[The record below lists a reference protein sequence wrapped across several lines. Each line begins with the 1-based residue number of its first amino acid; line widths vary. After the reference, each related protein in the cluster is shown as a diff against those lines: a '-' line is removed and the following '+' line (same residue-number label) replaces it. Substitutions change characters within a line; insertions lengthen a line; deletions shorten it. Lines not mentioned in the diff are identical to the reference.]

1 MKLYLYEKCETC
13 RKATRWLDEKKI
25 DYQAI
30 PIRDKPPTK
39 KELTA
44 MLKSHGGNL
53 KKLFN
58 TSSKDYREPELK
70 ARLPSLTEK
79 EVIDLLNKQGNL
91 IKRPFLVS
99 DSKLLQGF
107 QADLW
112 EEEFL
117 E

>member
-25 DYQAI
+25 EYQAI

-58 TSSKDYREPELK
+58 TSSKDYRDPELK
-70 ARLPSLTEK
+70 ARLPNLTEK

-91 IKRPFLVS
+91 IKRPFLV
-99 DSKLLQGF
+99 GEF
-107 QADLW
+107 QTSAGI
-112 EEEFL
+112 
-117 E
+117 